1 MQSSV
6 SLVVSEEG
14 RLKLRDDRGL
24 RFKCR
29 MRGGEGG
36 FLVSR
41 VELYLMN
48 GIGLDSRLW
57 DLEHYIIDGGR
68 VRGLVRRRGTGRE

>member
-1 MQSSV
+1 MQGYV

-36 FLVSR
+36 FPISR

-48 GIGLDSRLW
+48 GIGLDSRL
-57 DLEHYIIDGGR
+57 
-68 VRGLVRRRGTGRE
+68 